1 MPGLNFDAKS
11 VYELTD
17 LNKTDLEPPVTLKM
31 DNLELEQLL
40 TSPLNLKLPI
50 STMAVERG
58 VKAVTKASLVT
69 ADPVLQDGV
78 TFQVMAAQKKNKVQS
93 RDRKT
98 WGL

>member
-11 VYELTD
+11 VYERTD

-69 ADPVLQDGV
+69 ADPVLQDGF
-78 TFQVMAAQKKNKVQS
+78 TFQVMAA
-93 RDRKT
+93 
-98 WGL
+98 